1 MRRSKLPVK
10 QKRFWPFVISISIF
24 CIVIF
29 IVYLFYKLSSLD
41 KFVYVNRVESGD
53 AEIILVDSKSDDIT
67 KYVVSGEAELESA
80 HGYGK
85 YKLKSLWVLSEKDE
99 NRGGLVADTLITNY
113 FIPVYLWKD
122 GVNTN
127 MSFIQKIKVKLVST
141 NNNINQEKIDDMN
154 LSKSIYINFS
164 DDYIA
169 NNLDKIEVQ
178 DQTGDNAT
186 IEKASRILEVMGG
199 KITTNSKGYDK
210 DLDCEISSEDTLILQ
225 KVNLILKCSIVDH
238 KNKSVGLTIRL
249 GAKFAERF

>member
-1 MRRSKLPVK
+1 MRRSKLHVK
-10 QKRFWPFVISISIF
+10 QKRLWPFVISISIF
-24 CIVIF
+24 SIVIS

-41 KFVYVNRVESGD
+41 KFVYVNRVKNGD
-53 AEIILVDSKSDDIT
+53 AEIILVDIKSDNIT

-85 YKLKSLWVLSEKDE
+85 YRLKSLWVLSEKDE
-99 NRGGLVADTLITNY
+99 NRGGLVADTFIANY

-127 MSFIQKIKVKLVST
+127 MSFIQKIKVKLVGA
-141 NNNINQEKIDDMN
+141 NNINQEKIDGMN

-225 KVNLILKCSIVDH
+225 KINHILKCSIVDH